1 MKAGSMRLINHTIS
15 RARMFGMMKEL
26 EELGEPAISLYLP
39 PGSNAADIATVQQIP
54 HVEEIP
60 PGLVQAALKSATG
73 AVFFWGRSHKYLI
86 MPPFN
91 VLHRSVLY
99 GYSIEGLKSILA
111 VDYLIA
117 VMLLRLGAYGIGLFG
132 GEGLLQ
138 SKVGKGLV
146 HSRHKKGGSS
156 QRRFERHRLK
166 QMEYFFS
173 RVCEK
178 AVEKLSPYLQQID
191 HVYYGG
197 EKNTIN
203 LFVRQCEFCAD
214 LRGRVAARLL
224 NIREPGQEGLL
235 RSIKEVY
242 SCRAMEAIPQNK
254 LD

>member
-1 MKAGSMRLINHTIS
+1 MQLINHTIS
-15 RARMFGMMKEL
+15 RVRMFGLMKEL
-26 EELGEPAISLYLP
+26 EELDEPAISLYLP
-39 PGSNAADIATVQQIP
+39 PGSKAADISAVQQIP

-60 PGLVQAALKSATG
+60 PGLVQTALKSATG

-91 VLHRSVLY
+91 VIHRSVLY
-99 GYSIEGLKSILA
+99 GYSMEGLRSILA
-111 VDYLIA
+111 VDYRIA
-117 VMLLRLGAYGIGLFG
+117 VLLVRLGAYGIGLFA

-138 SKVGKGLV
+138 SKVGTGLV

-178 AVEKLSPYLQQID
+178 AAEKLGPYLPQID
-191 HVYYGG
+191 RVYYGG

-203 LFVRQCEFCAD
+203 MFVKQCEFCAN
-214 LRGRVAARLL
+214 LRDRAAVRLL

-235 RSIKEVY
+235 RAIKEIY
-242 SCRAMEAIPQNK
+242 GCRAVQAIAQDK